1 MIRLVANYR
10 GAKFTKGMNEMTFL
24 SNADIILNAL
34 DDYYRETIAGEKPVI
49 NQPPLAE
56 LIADLG
62 LESWIKEGGMAGD
75 ELAKF
80 MEKYLASTTR
90 LHHPAYMA
98 HQVAAPH
105 YSGALGSL
113 VDGFTNNP
121 MAIYEMGPG
130 AASIEYF
137 LINWMLEKVGWRP
150 SPLTPRGK
158 GEEAFGGGV
167 LTHGGSLANLTALIA
182 ARNKVAPN
190 VWEEGNPG
198 YLALLAPAQCHYSIE
213 RAAGILGVGRR
224 AIYHLDVD
232 ENGAVIPDRLAA
244 AHDRLIEDGK
254 RAMALVANACNTPVG
269 VYDPL
274 REIGDFCRE
283 RNIWFHVDGA
293 HGASALLSERFKK
306 RLKGVENADSLS
318 WDAHKMMR
326 TPTLCAA
333 VLMRDHEHL
342 DGAFEQEASYIFH
355 EKRQPGF
362 DFIHRTVECTK
373 AGLGLR
379 LFMVLAALGE
389 RGLAEYIEG
398 LFDLALEAYEYIDGL
413 PDFQCVVK
421 PQSNI
426 LCFRIEGDD
435 PLQLALRDRLTA
447 RGDFYIS
454 TTLFNGRRHLRLT
467 LMSPDTSLDDIKR
480 LVETLR
486 KLKKE
491 KR

>member
-1 MIRLVANYR
+1 
-10 GAKFTKGMNEMTFL
+10 MTFL
-24 SNADIILNAL
+24 SDAKIVVKAL
-34 DDYYRETIAGEKPVI
+34 DDYYRETTAGEKPVLV
-49 NQPPLAE
+49 QPPLGE
-56 LIADLG
+56 LIADFDLA
-62 LESWIKEGGMAGD
+62 SRVREGGLSGD

-80 MEKYLASTTR
+80 MEKYLSSTTR
-90 LHHPAYMA
+90 LHHPGYMA

-105 YSGALGSL
+105 YAGALGSL

-137 LINWMLEKVGWRP
+137 IVNWLLEKVGWRP
-150 SPLTPRGK
+150 SPLKTRGDDHDDPGEGLK
-158 GEEAFGGGV
+158 GKFGGGV
-167 LTHGGSLANLTALIA
+167 LTNGGSLANLTAMIA
-182 ARNKVAPN
+182 ARNKVAPE

-198 YLALLAPAQCHYSIE
+198 CLGILAPAQCHYSIE
-213 RAAGILGVGRR
+213 RAAGIVGLGRK
-224 AIYHLDVD
+224 AIYQLEVD
-232 ENGAVIPDRLAA
+232 EKGAVIPDRLRF
-244 AHDRLIEDGK
+244 AHDRLIEDGR
-254 RAMALVANACNTPVG
+254 RAMLLVANACSTPVG

-274 REIGDFCRE
+274 QEIGDFCRE

-293 HGASALLSERFKK
+293 HGAGALLSQRFKH
-306 RLKGVENADSLS
+306 RLKGVEKADSLT
-318 WDAHKMMR
+318 WDAHKMLR
-326 TPTLCAA
+326 TPVLCAA
-333 VLMRDHEHL
+333 LLVREHETI

-389 RGLAEYIEG
+389 RGLADYIERQ
-398 LFDLALEAYEYIDGL
+398 FDLTLEAYEYISGL

-426 LCFRIEGDD
+426 LCLRIEGDD
-435 PLQLALRDRLTA
+435 DLQLALRDRLTA

-467 LMSPDTSLDDIKR
+467 LMSPDTRLDDIKR
-480 LVETLR
+480 LVETL
-486 KLKKE
+486 
-491 KR
+491 